1 MGPKDGLA
9 ALADKKR
16 EMTRS
21 GAIVHPHPI
30 PPRSLSGRTH
40 KQGFL
45 FRADHGRGTSRGPM
59 KGST

>member
-30 PPRSLSGRTH
+30 PPP
-40 KQGFL
+40 FP
-45 FRADHGRGTSRGPM
+45 FGPN
-59 KGST
+59 S